1 LASMT
6 LQTVA
11 ASTPAEIYE
20 QWLVPS
26 KFDALT
32 GRFLATLQPRSGI
45 RVLDVA
51 CGTGIVARRIARVVG
66 PSGRVTGLDLNPGML
81 EVARATAERDGV
93 VIDCHTGRAESLPF
107 ADASFD
113 LVVCQQ
119 GLQFT
124 LDKSAAVA
132 EMRRVLAPGGSVAV
146 SVWQGLDRHP
156 VYAALHEAVLR
167 VLHAPAFQA
176 PFSLGGV
183 ELSQLFEN
191 AGFKH
196 VTIESLTIDAH
207 YAYPE
212 RFAELMLQSASAA
225 IPVLQQLDAA
235 ARTELIAGVQQEMV
249 APIRAHTVDGE
260 LRFPAY
266 THLARADR

>member
-1 LASMT
+1 MT
-6 LQTVA
+6 SETVA
-11 ASTPAEIYE
+11 RSAPAEIYE

-26 KFDALT
+26 VFEALT

-51 CGTGIVARRIARVVG
+51 CGTGIVARRIAGVVG
-66 PSGRVTGLDLNPGML
+66 PSGRVTGLDLNPAMID
-81 EVARATAERDGV
+81 VARATAEREGL
-93 VIDCHTGRAESLPF
+93 VIDWHAGRAESLPF

-124 LDKSAAVA
+124 VDKPAALA

-156 VYAALHEAVLR
+156 VYAALHAAVLR

-183 ELSQLFEN
+183 ELGQLFDN
-191 AGFKH
+191 AGFER
-196 VTIESLTIDAH
+196 VTIDSLTIDAH
-207 YAYPE
+207 FAYPE
-212 RFAELMLQSASAA
+212 RFAELMLESASAA

-249 APIRAHTVDGE
+249 APIRAYTVDAE
-260 LRFPAY
+260 LRFPVH

>member
-1 LASMT
+1 MT
-6 LQTVA
+6 TQTVA
-11 ASTPAEIYE
+11 PGAPAEIYE

-26 KFDALT
+26 VFEALT
-32 GRFLATLQPRSGI
+32 GRFLATLQPRSGM
-45 RVLDVA
+45 RALDVA
-51 CGTGIVARRIARVVG
+51 CGTGIVARRIAGVVG
-66 PSGRVTGLDLNPGML
+66 PSGRVTGLDLNPAMID
-81 EVARATAERDGV
+81 VARTTAERAHLA
-93 VIDCHTGRAESLPF
+93 IDWHTGRAESLPF

-124 LDKSAAVA
+124 VDKSAAVA

-183 ELSQLFEN
+183 ELGQLFEN
-191 AGFKH
+191 AGFER
-196 VTIESLTIDAH
+196 VTIDSLTIDAH
-207 YAYPE
+207 FAYPE
-212 RFAELMLQSASAA
+212 RFAELMIESASAA

-235 ARTELIAGVQQEMV
+235 ARTELIAGVQQQMV
-249 APIRAHTVDGE
+249 APIRAYTVDAE
-260 LRFPAY
+260 LRFPVH
-266 THLARADR
+266 THIARAAR